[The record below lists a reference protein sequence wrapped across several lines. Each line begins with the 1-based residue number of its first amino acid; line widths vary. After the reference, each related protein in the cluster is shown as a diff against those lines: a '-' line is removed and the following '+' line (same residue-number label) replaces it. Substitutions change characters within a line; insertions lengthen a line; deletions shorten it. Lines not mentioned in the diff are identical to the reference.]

1 LKAKFDELL
10 AILLLMMGR
19 EFIKDEWIPCNS
31 DEKLAS
37 GTNNIGNDN
46 VPETSVVRILLPGL
60 TTSLLSKYH
69 AHKSKDL
76 GLGAMLRNTMPTRA
90 HWKNPVTA
98 TSELLWLHPDEEC
111 MAN

>member
-1 LKAKFDELL
+1 MLDIVRSPARKVSLKAKFDELL

-19 EFIKDEWIPCNS
+19 EFIKDEWIPRNS

-46 VPETSVVRILLPGL
+46 VPKTSVVRILLPGL

-76 GLGAMLRNTMPTRA
+76 GLGAMLRKVQFPLARIE
-90 HWKNPVTA
+90 KIQ
-98 TSELLWLHPDEEC
+98 
-111 MAN
+111 